1 MAYEIPGRCITVPAS
16 TGLKQY
22 RLVSLSTAAAT
33 QGRAVFPAAGAPVLG
48 SVSYAGTTGSTT
60 KPQYISVQVDGVAKI
75 EAASGTVAAGDLVS
89 ASSIGQVKSL
99 GAGDYAVGMVVGGSS
114 GGAGRIVS
122 VQLLPIGT
130 T

>member
-1 MAYEIPGRCITVPAS
+1 MAYEIPGRCVTVPAS

-22 RLVSLSTAAAT
+22 RLVTLSTAAAT
-33 QGRAVFPAAGAPVLG
+33 QGWAVKPAAGAPVLG
-48 SVSYAGTTGSTT
+48 SVAYVGTTGSTVD
-60 KPQYISVQVDGVAKI
+60 PQYITVQIDGVAKI

-89 ASSIGQVKSL
+89 ASSLGQVKSL
-99 GAGDYAVGMVVGGSS
+99 SAGDYAVGMVVGGSS
-114 GGAGRIVS
+114 GGANRILS